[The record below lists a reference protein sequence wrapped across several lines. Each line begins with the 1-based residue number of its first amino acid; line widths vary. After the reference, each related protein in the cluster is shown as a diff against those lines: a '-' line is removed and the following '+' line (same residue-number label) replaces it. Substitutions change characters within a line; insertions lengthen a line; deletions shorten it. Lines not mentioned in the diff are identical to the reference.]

1 MLFHTWHFVF
11 FFAIVYS
18 VYLLL
23 RRTQFWTHW
32 LLLAS
37 CVFYGWWSP
46 LYLLLIIYS
55 TLIDFLIVYWM
66 ENSQRK
72 RTWLV
77 VSIVSN
83 LSVLA
88 AFKYLGFFVGNL
100 NGLLESAD
108 IAMRFE
114 VPTGFL
120 LPVGISFYTFQSMS
134 YTIDYY
140 RGEIPREKSFVRFA
154 AYVSLFPQLV
164 AGPIERAK
172 KLLPQ
177 LQELPQLRLQ
187 MVADGASLF
196 VIGMFKKV
204 ALADYLSQ
212 YVDPIYANPGDHTA
226 AALWLGTIA
235 FAWQIYFDFSGYT
248 DMARGIAKTLGF
260 DLMLNFRHPYLASS
274 MGDFWARWHISL
286 SSWFKDY
293 VYIPLGGNRD
303 GPWRTYR
310 NLFLTM
316 VLSGFWHGAAWTFV
330 LWGLIHGI
338 AAAATR
344 PLERSEFYRKIP
356 LLFRQ
361 LIVFL
366 VVLLAWVFFRA
377 TTLDDAFVIVRGMF
391 VGGWTD
397 PQCPLILLGLLLA
410 IWIYQWTTESKFSWI
425 WEHSFVRIAV
435 FVFIIMY
442 LLLIPGNR
450 QSAFIYFQ
458 F

>member
-1 MLFHTWHFVF
+1 MLFHTWHFLF

-18 VYLLL
+18 IYLLL
-23 RRTQFWTHW
+23 RQTRFWTHW

-55 TLIDFLIVYWM
+55 TLIDYLIVAWM
-66 ENSQRK
+66 EKSSRK
-72 RTWLV
+72 RMWLI

-100 NGLLESAD
+100 NLIMEATGVAL
-108 IAMRFE
+108 RFE

-134 YTIDYY
+134 YTIDFY

-164 AGPIERAK
+164 AGPIERAQ

-177 LQELPQLRLQ
+177 LQQLPPLRLR
-187 MVADGASLF
+187 MLTDGASLF
-196 VIGMFKKV
+196 VVGMFKKI

-212 YVDPIYANPGDHTA
+212 YVDPVYANPGEQSA

-248 DMARGIAKTLGF
+248 DMARGIAKMLGF
-260 DLMLNFRHPYLASS
+260 DLMLNFRHPYLATSI
-274 MGDFWARWHISL
+274 GDFWARWHISL

-293 VYIPLGGNRD
+293 VYIPLGGNRY

-316 VLSGFWHGAAWTFV
+316 VLSGFWHGAAWKFII
-330 LWGLIHGI
+330 WGLIHGV

-344 PLERSEFYRKIP
+344 PLERSEFYNKIP
-356 LLFRQ
+356 LLLRRVF
-361 LIVFL
+361 VFL

-377 TTLDDAFVIVRGMF
+377 ANVDIALTVVQGM
-391 VGGWTD
+391 VLGSWTD
-397 PQCPLILLGLLLA
+397 PQCPLILIGMVLS
-410 IWIYQWTTESKFSWI
+410 IWLYQWTTESKFSVV
-425 WEHSFVRIAV
+425 WENSFVRIAV
-435 FVFIIMY
+435 FVFIITY
-442 LLLIPGNR
+442 LLLMPGNR
-450 QSAFIYFQ
+450 QTPFIYFQ

>member
-120 LPVGISFYTFQSMS
+120 LPVGIS
-134 YTIDYY
+134 
-140 RGEIPREKSFVRFA
+140 
-154 AYVSLFPQLV
+154 
-164 AGPIERAK
+164 
-172 KLLPQ
+172 LLS
-177 LQELPQLRLQ
+177 R
-187 MVADGASLF
+187 
-196 VIGMFKKV
+196 
-204 ALADYLSQ
+204 
-212 YVDPIYANPGDHTA
+212 
-226 AALWLGTIA
+226 
-235 FAWQIYFDFSGYT
+235 
-248 DMARGIAKTLGF
+248 
-260 DLMLNFRHPYLASS
+260 
-274 MGDFWARWHISL
+274 
-286 SSWFKDY
+286 
-293 VYIPLGGNRD
+293 
-303 GPWRTYR
+303 
-310 NLFLTM
+310 
-316 VLSGFWHGAAWTFV
+316 
-330 LWGLIHGI
+330 
-338 AAAATR
+338 
-344 PLERSEFYRKIP
+344 
-356 LLFRQ
+356 
-361 LIVFL
+361 
-366 VVLLAWVFFRA
+366 
-377 TTLDDAFVIVRGMF
+377 
-391 VGGWTD
+391 
-397 PQCPLILLGLLLA
+397 
-410 IWIYQWTTESKFSWI
+410 
-425 WEHSFVRIAV
+425 
-435 FVFIIMY
+435 
-442 LLLIPGNR
+442 
-450 QSAFIYFQ
+450 
-458 F
+458 